1 MLRIERAAF
10 NHPVQAFRQ
19 NRRDIPHCGPGPRRY
34 NAPMEGD
41 IQRILISRERI
52 SQRVSEIAADISE
65 TYRDGQAGLI
75 IVPIL
80 AGSVIFL
87 ADLIRHLPF
96 KMKIGLMTVSSYRGA
111 TTQAGEARMVKD
123 LNLDIRDRHVLI
135 VDDILDTGN
144 TLRMVIAELRQRNP
158 ASLRVCVLLRKTVR
172 APSDVP
178 VDFVGFDIEDV
189 FVVGYGLDYN
199 DHYRNWPDIGVLKPE
214 LYQ

>member
-1 MLRIERAAF
+1 
-10 NHPVQAFRQ
+10 
-19 NRRDIPHCGPGPRRY
+19 
-34 NAPMEGD
+34 MEGD

-52 SQRVSEIAADISE
+52 SRRVSELAVDISA
-65 TYRDGQAGLI
+65 TYRDGQASLI

-111 TTQAGEARMVKD
+111 TTQAGEARLVRD

-158 ASLRVCVLLRKTVR
+158 ASLRVCVLLRKTAR
-172 APSDVP
+172 APRDVP